1 VKNITVTVSDE
12 LYHAARIKAA
22 EQHTTVSALVR
33 DHLKDL
39 VTHPAESWRDTM
51 RTLFE
56 KYDRERA
63 GKRFYMENNLTRE
76 ELHDRSRFR

>member
-1 VKNITVTVSDE
+1 
-12 LYHAARIKAA
+12 
-22 EQHTTVSALVR
+22 
-33 DHLKDL
+33 
-39 VTHPAESWRDTM
+39 M